1 MNKDQIRQ
9 VLSQH
14 IADALAGLKDF
25 QRATVDTVYR
35 QMYQENQ
42 RCMLVADEV
51 GLGKTIVAKG
61 IIARRIQSR
70 IINQEHRPLRV
81 TYICSNQ
88 VIARENIRK
97 LNLFPEY
104 VHINKPVSRITFLA
118 RFW

>member
-1 MNKDQIRQ
+1 MRWLMNKDQIRQ

-51 GLGKTIVAKG
+51 AVLMERV
-61 IIARRIQSR
+61 RSR
-70 IINQEHRPLRV
+70 IRAIDARGLLGPWGAVAAAFGWVRP
-81 TYICSNQ
+81 TGPS
-88 VIARENIRK
+88 
-97 LNLFPEY
+97 
-104 VHINKPVSRITFLA
+104 S
-118 RFW
+118 